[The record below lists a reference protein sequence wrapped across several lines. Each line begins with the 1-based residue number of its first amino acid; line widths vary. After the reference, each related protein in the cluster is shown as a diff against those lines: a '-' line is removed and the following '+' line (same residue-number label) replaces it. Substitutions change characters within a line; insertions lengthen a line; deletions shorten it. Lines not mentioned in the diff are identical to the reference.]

1 METTNIPETNIPD
14 YPRGLT
20 FEQVWA
26 SIQELKVY
34 QKESGLR
41 MEEAFRQMRENS
53 ERTEREMKA
62 SMSASAKR
70 LDKKLGDLGNRFGEM
85 IESLASPGLRAKF
98 RALGL
103 DFTESSRDKEF
114 AEGKRIVA
122 EVDVFLENNETA
134 MVVEIKS
141 KPVITDI
148 KEQIERM
155 EKLRAYADG
164 KGDKRKYFSAIAG
177 MTFGSNVRNYALKHG
192 LYVIEPSGNT
202 FAVIAP
208 SGEFKP
214 REW

>member
-1 METTNIPETNIPD
+1 MGRTNIPEANIPD